1 MREISLIIHPIPYNP
16 ILRACWFL
24 TLFSKERNQ
33 FPEKLFSNW
42 TISISKVEYEL
53 LTPDI
58 ALVHCVG
65 GLDEGA
71 QGAGGLQAAGGG
83 LRCDGPAGP
92 GHAVQ
97 ERAGQTDAGQDE
109 EGGEKQKTKW
119 IQKVSLHSRGQEV
132 SHSPWRLSQANFVF
146 LDKKPWTTRGEWKN

>member
-1 MREISLIIHPIPYNP
+1 MCEVESMLIFNI
-16 ILRACWFL
+16 ILQK
-24 TLFSKERNQ
+24 KETN
-33 FPEKLFSNW
+33 FKKKLFSNW

-58 ALVHCVG
+58 ALVHCALRVTCAG

-83 LRCDGPAGP
+83 LRCDGPAGQ

-132 SHSPWRLSQANFVF
+132 SDSPLRLSEANFVF
-146 LDKKPWTTRGEWKN
+146 LDKKPWTTRGEWRN